1 MKLCG
6 DLADTQCSHV
16 HGRGH
21 MTPCWASHAPPQ
33 LPLAAAG
40 DIQVKRG
47 SSGNALHP
55 QLPLAAACPTP
66 VTEKGKNDVI
76 LRTAEAHF

>member
-55 QLPLAAACPTP
+55 QLPPGSGMSHSRDR
-66 VTEKGKNDVI
+66 KGQ
-76 LRTAEAHF
+76 E